1 MTAHQEQDGL
11 GKRQVGIRELKARLS
26 ECLRDVKAGA
36 TVVVTERGSPVARLV
51 PEAVSPEK
59 RLQALNASGAILW
72 SGRRLGK
79 AEPEARAHEGVDV
92 ADILVEDRG

>member
-1 MTAHQEQDGL
+1 MERH
-11 GKRQVGIRELKARLS
+11 VGIRELKSRLS
-26 ECLRDVKAGA
+26 QYVRVVKAGE

-59 RLQALNASGAILW
+59 RLQALKASGAILW
-72 SGRRLGK
+72 SGRRLRR

-92 ADILVEDRG
+92 ADILVEDRR

>member
-1 MTAHQEQDGL
+1 MRAQGERGS
-11 GKRQVGIRELKARLS
+11 GERQVGIRELKSRLS
-26 ECLRDVKAGA
+26 QYLRDVKAGA

-59 RLQALNASGAILW
+59 RLQALKASGAILW

-79 AEPEARAHEGVDV
+79 AEPEARARDGVDV